1 MANFNES
8 KLAKIM
14 ARAIIAPEDR
24 ASYLPL
30 ATPIYCPNNMGVRAN
45 RVTIIRP
52 EPTIASVETTT
63 INGQVSTMTNPAFR
77 GVGTNVAKNRTIITV
92 DYVDPS
98 GNKYLT
104 NYFAQGG
111 TYTSTAG
118 QEATFRITAMGN
130 TSAFSFANEFST
142 SSMSPNGLL
151 ASLTST
157 SLVLQVETG
166 EDIST
171 ATQVGDKFRVVF
183 QGSGNGYKVYQIR
196 NDNVI
201 ATFDYKS
208 NGTGSSMNNVNG
220 FRATKANVAVED
232 VSFYR
237 NQDTTSTS
245 YSNTDN
251 TFDITLSH
259 PVQINYTIPY
269 NVDLET
275 EVDLINII
283 KSDFAVRFKH
293 AISNSIFSALPLV
306 LQNHPEIEITHGDTL
321 AGTIGKLLADN
332 ITNGTGNKFSI
343 FKYDN
348 GAPVEYI
355 KTANEPDFDKIILKK
370 EEGCCEFIMSD
381 YACINDVNVPALYY
395 CERPTL
401 LLPTTTFEEYQTALV
416 TGDIRKYVEER
427 INVDVSNESLTD
439 LGEGV
444 FGTNDTFAVAF
455 TEPKVVVTP
464 DKDTFTKTVCI
475 TVFYG
480 VELVHTNNLRVI
492 AANEAA

>member
-1 MANFNES
+1 MDE
-8 KLAKIM
+8 
-14 ARAIIAPEDR
+14 
-24 ASYLPL
+24 
-30 ATPIYCPNNMGVRAN
+30 
-45 RVTIIRP
+45 
-52 EPTIASVETTT
+52 
-63 INGQVSTMTNPAFR
+63 VSFYK
-77 GVGTNVAKNRTIITV
+77 G
-92 DYVDPS
+92 
-98 GNKYLT
+98 L
-104 NYFAQGG
+104 
-111 TYTSTAG
+111 
-118 QEATFRITAMGN
+118 N
-130 TSAFSFANEFST
+130 TSSTSFAN
-142 SSMSPNGLL
+142 
-151 ASLTST
+151 A
-157 SLVLQVETG
+157 
-166 EDIST
+166 
-171 ATQVGDKFRVVF
+171 
-183 QGSGNGYKVYQIR
+183 
-196 NDNVI
+196 
-201 ATFDYKS
+201 
-208 NGTGSSMNNVNG
+208 
-220 FRATKANVAVED
+220 
-232 VSFYR
+232 
-237 NQDTTSTS
+237 
-245 YSNTDN
+245 DN

-275 EVDLINII
+275 EVDLINVI

-306 LQNHPEIEITHGDTL
+306 LQSNPDIEITHADTL

-332 ITNGTGNKFSI
+332 IANGTGNKFSI

-355 KTANEPDFDKIILKK
+355 KSANEPDFDKIILKK

-381 YACINDVNVPALYY
+381 YACINEVNVPALYY
-395 CERPTL
+395 CEKPTL

-455 TEPKVVVTP
+455 TEPKVVITP
-464 DKDTFTKTVCI
+464 DTDAFTKTVCI

-492 AANEAA
+492 AAN